1 MTIIYVNI
9 NPSYPLNGYLFDA
22 MRQYRMCTMVDK
34 KNSIGFHVLTG
45 NGLCQL
51 AEAGLFQPS
60 ESRCRQK
67 SKKDDE
73 NLMGGQC
80 RPQVLTPGKALLMIA
95 KISLTSGFILPKFDA
110 LKNRCS
116 PIQGIIVL
124 IDDVPPGTGYV
135 RRKPSRPFGVAF
147 FMCEGNVS

>member
-1 MTIIYVNI
+1 M
-9 NPSYPLNGYLFDA
+9 
-22 MRQYRMCTMVDK
+22 YRIADK
-34 KNSIGFHVLTG
+34 KILLVFMSLRAMGFV
-45 NGLCQL
+45 GL
-51 AEAGLFQPS
+51 AGAGLFQPS